1 MSHANNNP
9 ALREA
14 LAPLVKSNATE
25 LDILETFRTLR
36 KEQTTKA
43 VTENKA
49 LAEALR
55 SFWRDATPS
64 LKAEAVRYAMIPRT
78 GEAAI
83 AAIPNRTEFAATLCE
98 PFKPWLDNAG
108 IPFPTDE
115 ENEYANDILDAFY
128 IQIVKPLLG
137 L

>member
-1 MSHANNNP
+1 MSHANNTP

-14 LAPLVKSNATE
+14 LAPLVKSDATE
-25 LDILETFRTLR
+25 LDILETFRALR
-36 KEQTTKA
+36 KEQTSKD
-43 VTENKA
+43 VTEDKA

-55 SFWRDATPS
+55 SFWSGATPT
-64 LKAEAVRYAMIPRT
+64 LKAEAVWYAMIPRT
-78 GEAAI
+78 DE
-83 AAIPNRTEFAATLCE
+83 AAIPNRTDFAASLCE
-98 PFKPWLDNAG
+98 PFKPWLDKAG

-128 IQIVKPLLG
+128 LQIVKPLLG

>member
-1 MSHANNNP
+1 MSHANNTP

-36 KEQTTKA
+36 KEQTSKE
-43 VTENKA
+43 VTEDKA

-55 SFWRDATPS
+55 SFWCGATPTI
-64 LKAEAVRYAMIPRT
+64 KAEAVQYAMIPRT
-78 GEAAI
+78 DELAV
-83 AAIPNRTEFAATLCE
+83 PNRTEFAYDLCE

-128 IQIVKPLLG
+128 LQIVKPLLG